1 MKKVQVT
8 GLSEHSDIQ
17 TANCMT
23 NAGLKALDG
32 IITEVYYIDSDSRK
46 EIEDCIDRFY
56 IKHPGFDTVQAI
68 LVE

>member
-1 MKKVQVT
+1 MIKTVIT
-8 GLSEHSDIQ
+8 GRQKIRTPNGKLHDD
-17 TANCMT
+17 
-23 NAGLKALDG
+23 AGLKALDG

-56 IKHPGFDTVQAI
+56 IKHPGFNTVQAI

>member
-8 GLSEHSDIQ
+8 GRQNIRIPNGKLHDD
-17 TANCMT
+17 
-23 NAGLKALDG
+23 AGLKALDG
-32 IITEVYYIDSDSRK
+32 IITEVYYIDSVSRK